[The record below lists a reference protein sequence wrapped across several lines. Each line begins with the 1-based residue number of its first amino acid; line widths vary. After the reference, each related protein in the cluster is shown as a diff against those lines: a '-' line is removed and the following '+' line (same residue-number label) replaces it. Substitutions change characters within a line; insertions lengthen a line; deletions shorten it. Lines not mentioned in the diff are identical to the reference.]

1 MKFQVYVFVDTKN
14 PGPKRIVGRVRKI
27 PGVVHA
33 DALFRVPD
41 IIALVEGGRPRKNGC
56 CH

>member
-1 MKFQVYVFVDTKN
+1 MKFQVYVFVDTEN